1 MMTNLKFYRN
11 EITTLDEQFSRTA
24 LLLRKEEMD
33 KLKNSHVAIFGIGG
47 VGSYV
52 TEVLA
57 RTGVGT
63 FSLIDKDIIEISNI
77 NRQLIATFD
86 TIGKDKVEV
95 AKTRILSINPNATVF
110 TFKEFYLSGTEVDI
124 SNFDYVVDA
133 IDTVTAKLNLIEVCN
148 NSSIPIISSM
158 GMGNKLDPSKV
169 TITDIF
175 KTSTC
180 RLCRVM
186 RQELRKRNIKNLK
199 VAYSTEETVKQ
210 NKNTEKNENVIGSI
224 AFVPACAGIMIA
236 SEVAKDLL
244 IK

>member
-158 GMGNKLDPSKV
+158 GMGNKLDPNKV
-169 TITDIF
+169 TITDIS

-199 VAYSTEETVKQ
+199 VAYSTEKAVKQ
-210 NKNTEKNENVIGSI
+210 NKNTEKNENVIGSV

-236 SEVAKDLL
+236 SEVVKDLL

>member
-133 IDTVTAKLNLIEVCN
+133 IDTVTAKLNLIETCN

-199 VAYSTEETVKQ
+199 VAYSTEKTVKQ

>member
-1 MMTNLKFYRN
+1 MTNLKFYRN
-11 EITTLDEQFSRTA
+11 EIITLDEHFSRTA
-24 LLLRKEEMD
+24 LLLKKEEMD
-33 KLKNSHVAIFGIGG
+33 KLKNSHVAIFGVGG

-52 TEVLA
+52 TEALA

-63 FSLIDKDIIEISNI
+63 FSLIDKDIIEVSNI

-133 IDTVTAKLNLIEVCN
+133 IDTVTAKLNLIETCN
-148 NSSIPIISSM
+148 NSSISIISSM

-180 RLCRVM
+180 MLCRVM
-186 RQELRKRNIKNLK
+186 RQELRKRNVKNLK
-199 VAYSTEETVKQ
+199 VAYSTEKAVTQ
-210 NKNTEKNENVIGSI
+210 NKNTENSENVIGSV

-236 SEVAKDLL
+236 SEVTKDLL